1 MATDAERITNMTR
14 EQRDE
19 AKIINL
25 QQLEKAVDSAYNVRN
40 LIVGDLQSTLGEFK
54 QELADLLHTIVN
66 VSADLRDLGNSIAD
80 MLEIDIGEVM

>member
-1 MATDAERITNMTR
+1 MTR

-40 LIVGDLQSTLGEFK
+40 LIVGDHQSTLSEFK
-54 QELADLLHTIVN
+54 QELADLLQTIAN
-66 VSADLRDLGNSIAD
+66 VSADLRDLGSSIAD
-80 MLEIDIGEVM
+80 MLDVDISEVM